1 MANKLGEHGAH
12 PLSDF
17 FMMSDGLDAAFEQ
30 CGA

>member
-1 MANKLGEHGAH
+1 MANKLGGYKAR
-12 PLSDF
+12 PMSDF